1 MDNPQTPGIDA
12 KGKENSENNKN
23 NEIGKKEQKT
33 NSENNKNNENPLK
46 VEMKQNILDEALI
59 ETNNQKMVQ
68 SIIQKWLL
76 LQKTIKEE
84 ITLEEIIFRHQENEF
99 NQLQDYFKKYYSI
112 KLESRKILAEINVL
126 DKDKPE
132 KIKEL
137 VIEKDLK
144 DVILDVYEP
153 IKDLLFTFRN
163 NYDYIITLVSLI
175 SDNDKEEN
183 ISSLIELFCNQ
194 FYENILIPN
203 PEQEELLLL
212 IYRLLEIEITPMDSA
227 STDYFLNDDSFL
239 GKFISSFMKRQEVKI
254 FFSSLLNP
262 LILDIENNSTNNYLG
277 MSLISIKNYIY
288 FINQYD
294 DNISRACEISIE
306 EIEKVLFENIQKSSI
321 IFKQFKKKNQKEVEY
336 INIEVEEEE
345 DEEEERDDE
354 KEEEIVENW
363 NKNINYNED
372 INKQCEL
379 NCNYENMID
388 LDFLEKQINSDE
400 DEDIK
405 KLYLYEIEQITY
417 EEDMFSNKSLI
428 EILKSNEFKKNRK
441 YIINKYKS
449 NFIFIKNK
457 IDFLIQ
463 SLIDKIESIP
473 YTVRCI
479 CKLIYL
485 LFKKKFSSLNKYLKN
500 SFIGKFIFDKCIFP
514 ILSLENKN
522 ILEPRILSTDTK
534 KCLSYIISVL
544 SYTNRCLLF
553 NKNVDPEKTIFNHY
567 ILELIPILNIFYEK
581 LIDIELPHA
590 LNYLVNK
597 TQINPETSFDNIS
610 HKENPILNN
619 INKGNKNLE
628 KISVYNYFHE
638 HNDELLHL
646 QCICFSLEDI
656 LYILTLIGRN
666 IQAFSGLQDFTPFE
680 KTYKYILDQE
690 YKLDRENSQDKDKTK
705 FFLIFKTEKN
715 AVFEK
720 LINQNKTIISSFTSE
735 NQDTDLICKRFKFC
749 IKTVLK
755 GLNLLNN
762 KDYSYLNMAFSTS
775 KFFSALKYTLDDFGE
790 LSEANNKIPLK

>member
-363 NKNINYNED
+363 NKNINYNKD

-388 LDFLEKQINSDE
+388 IDFLEKQINSDE

-534 KCLSYIISVL
+534 KCLSNIISVL

-597 TQINPETSFDNIS
+597 TQINPETSFDNIL

-628 KISVYNYFHE
+628 K
-638 HNDELLHL
+638 
-646 QCICFSLEDI
+646 
-656 LYILTLIGRN
+656 
-666 IQAFSGLQDFTPFE
+666 
-680 KTYKYILDQE
+680 
-690 YKLDRENSQDKDKTK
+690 
-705 FFLIFKTEKN
+705 FLFI
-715 AVFEK
+715 
-720 LINQNKTIISSFTSE
+720 IISM
-735 NQDTDLICKRFKFC
+735 NIMMNYYIYNVYAL
-749 IKTVLK
+749 VLK
-755 GLNLLNN
+755 I
-762 KDYSYLNMAFSTS
+762 YFI
-775 KFFSALKYTLDDFGE
+775 F
-790 LSEANNKIPLK
+790 